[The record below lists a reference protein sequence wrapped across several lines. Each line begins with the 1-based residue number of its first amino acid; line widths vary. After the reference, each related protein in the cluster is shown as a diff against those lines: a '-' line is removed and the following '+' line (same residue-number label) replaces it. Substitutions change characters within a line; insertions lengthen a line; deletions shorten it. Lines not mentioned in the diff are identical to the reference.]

1 MYPKSPI
8 GQMYPNQGHH
18 SYTPYPIPQL
28 PPMAQKKKSFLS
40 KLFKKHDPTEPF
52 MQMVPPY
59 RQTEGP
65 PMMYTTAIPAT
76 AIPTAILTAISTV
89 YAATSS
95 TNDTTS
101 NV

>member
-65 PMMYTTAIPAT
+65 PMMYQQRRQYQQQL
-76 AIPTAILTAISTV
+76 LTAISTV